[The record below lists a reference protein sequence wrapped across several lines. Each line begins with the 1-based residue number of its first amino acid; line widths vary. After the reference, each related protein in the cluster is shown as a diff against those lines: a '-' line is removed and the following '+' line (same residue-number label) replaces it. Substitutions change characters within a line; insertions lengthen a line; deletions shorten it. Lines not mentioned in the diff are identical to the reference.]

1 MAGHMKSNQNAD
13 EEKLSGQ
20 LQRLLLSIEV
30 SGRAVLPRSSDALL
44 KSIVEAAAR
53 IFGAAAAS
61 ILLVNEE
68 EEALEFK
75 VSTGEADHDL
85 VGTKFPYD
93 KGIAGYVFMTGQPI
107 ATSNVREDK
116 RFDQDFAKS
125 TGYVPSSILASP
137 LISSDDRI
145 IGVMEVLDKIDETSF
160 NIHDIELMGM
170 FAQQAAMAIDQ
181 SQQIDNIEQ
190 ALVHG
195 LKRLAQADPSQ
206 DSAELQTALDQPSGS
221 ENNTSDLL
229 ELADLFN
236 EISALGE
243 AERKA
248 CLEVLHVFA
257 EYRRSTTSS
266 RRFR

>member
-1 MAGHMKSNQNAD
+1 MNPDDHIN
-13 EEKLSGQ
+13 EEKLSEQ
-20 LQRLLLSIEV
+20 LQRLLTSIEA
-30 SGRAVLPRSSDALL
+30 SGRAVLPRSNDTLL
-44 KSIVEAAAR
+44 KSIVDAAAR

-93 KGIAGYVFMTGQPI
+93 RGIAGYVFMTGMPI

-116 RFDQDFAKS
+116 RFNQDFAKS
-125 TGYVPSSILASP
+125 TGYVPNSILATP

-145 IGVMEVLDKIDETSF
+145 IGVMEVLDKIDATSF
-160 NIHDIELMGM
+160 DMHDMELMGM
-170 FAQQAAMAIDQ
+170 FAQQAAMAIDM
-181 SQQIDNIEQ
+181 SQQIDSIEQ
-190 ALVHG
+190 ALVRG
-195 LKRLAQADPSQ
+195 LNRLAKSDKSE
-206 DSAELQTALDQPSGS
+206 DSSDMQSALNQSLSG
-221 ENNTSDLL
+221 ENRQSDLL

-236 EISALGE
+236 NISALGE

-248 CLEVLHVFA
+248 CLQVLNAFA
-257 EYRRSTTSS
+257 EYRKSTSAP

>member
-1 MAGHMKSNQNAD
+1 MNPDKKIN
-13 EEKLSGQ
+13 EEKLSEQ
-20 LQRLLLSIEV
+20 LQRLLISIEA
-30 SGRAVLPRSSDALL
+30 SGRAVLPRSNDVLL

-68 EEALEFK
+68 DETLEFK

-85 VGTKFPYD
+85 VGTRFPYD
-93 KGIAGYVFMTGQPI
+93 RGIAGYVFMTGQPI

-116 RFDQDFAKS
+116 RFNQEFAKS
-125 TGYVPSSILASP
+125 TGYVPDSILATP
-137 LISSDDRI
+137 LISSDARV
-145 IGVMEVLDKIDETSF
+145 IGVMEVLDKIDATSF
-160 NIHDIELMGM
+160 DLHDMELMGM
-170 FAQQAAMAIDQ
+170 FAQQAAMAIDM
-181 SQQIDNIEQ
+181 SQQIDSIEQ

-195 LKRLAQADPSQ
+195 LKRLAKEDKTQ
-206 DSAELQTALDQPSGS
+206 DLSDLKSALDHALSG
-221 ENNTSDLL
+221 ENRPSDLL

-236 EISALGE
+236 DISGLGE

-248 CLEVLHVFA
+248 CLQVLNVFA
-257 EYRRSTTSS
+257 EYRNSTSAP